1 MVVAGGDIGD
11 GGGLSD
17 IDIGDGDSYSDIG
30 DGGGLS
36 DIDIGDDLSY
46 SDIGGGAGNSDI
58 GDNNHL
64 DGDLSHKVRSVGIE
78 PGQFHG
84 CPLYYQLA
92 QHCALRKKNRKKEQ
106 R

>member
-1 MVVAGGDIGD
+1 MV

-64 DGDLSHKVRSVGIE
+64 DGDLSHKV
-78 PGQFHG
+78 
-84 CPLYYQLA
+84 
-92 QHCALRKKNRKKEQ
+92 
-106 R
+106 